1 MPNCRTMLVAA
12 VLAALIAT
20 PAIAAAQKD
29 AAGIGELE
37 PAKELFA
44 LDIEKP
50 GGLAFDGRLLWV
62 TDRVAGLIRGLDPAT
77 GEQKAELTAPG
88 PWPTGL
94 AFDGELLWVADKVKN
109 RLFAID
115 TKARLVRRE
124 VESPEN
130 PLGLAFDGEHLWV
143 ADGRQIHQVMREDGT
158 TIVSFSA
165 PTWAGS
171 GRRSDQLG
179 LAFHAGYLWVSD
191 RLADRLYRV
200 DPKGGEVV
208 DMLPAPGPFAAGL
221 EVVDGRLLVVDVD
234 RRRLVE
240 LDPGALPRVER
251 RDPRRER
258 VILRREIVNHGP
270 DTLAEVDIHVAIPVS
285 APNQALDGEPVF
297 SPEPDEIV
305 EDQWGQR
312 FARFSARN
320 LRPGKR
326 LAVTMTVEATLFAVR
341 HHIDPRQVG
350 DLRSIPRDLKKLY
363 LADAAKFAVRHPSIT
378 RHVKAALEGERR
390 PWHMVRRISRYIG
403 EHMEYELAGGWN
415 IAPTV
420 IDRGTGSCSEYTFVF
435 IAMCR
440 AAGIPARYAGA
451 IVVRGDAASTDDV
464 FHRWAEVWLPG
475 YGWVPVDAQAADK
488 PSAEQRA
495 GGFGGLDNRFVVTTL
510 GGGGSRYIGWDY
522 NSTASWTCR
531 GRCDV
536 EDVHLGDWYPVP
548 PAP

>member
-1 MPNCRTMLVAA
+1 MPAVAA
-12 VLAALIAT
+12 LAALMT
-20 PAIAAAQKD
+20 T
-29 AAGIGELE
+29 AGIAVARGDPKDLGELE

-44 LDIEKP
+44 LEIEKP

-62 TDRVAGLIRGLDPAT
+62 TDRVAGLIRGLDPAS
-77 GEQKAELTAPG
+77 GEQRAELTAPG

-94 AFDGELLWVADKVKN
+94 AFDGKLLWVADKARG
-109 RLFAID
+109 RLFGID
-115 TKARLVRRE
+115 TRARLVRRE
-124 VESPEN
+124 VESPNN
-130 PLGLAFDGEHLWV
+130 PLGLAFDGEHLWI
-143 ADGRQIHQVMREDGT
+143 ADGKEIHRVMREDGT
-158 TIVSFSA
+158 TIVSFPA

-171 GRRSDQLG
+171 GRRGDQLG
-179 LAFHAGYLWVSD
+179 LAFHEGYLWVSD

-200 DPKGGEVV
+200 DPADGEIV

-221 EVVDGRLLVVDVD
+221 EVVDGRLLAVDVD
-234 RRRLVE
+234 RRRLMAVD
-240 LDPGALPRVER
+240 LGALSRLER
-251 RDPRRER
+251 RDPRRQK
-258 VILRREIVNHGP
+258 VVLRREISNRGP
-270 DTLAEVDIHVAIPVS
+270 DALAEVEIHVAIPV
-285 APNQALDGEPVF
+285 PGPGQALGGEPVF
-297 SPEPDEIV
+297 SPAPDGIV

-312 FARFSARN
+312 FARFTARD

-341 HHIDPRQVG
+341 HHIEPGQVG
-350 DLRSIPRDLKKLY
+350 DLRSVPRDLKRLY
-363 LADAAKFAVRHPSIT
+363 LADAPKFALEHPSIA
-378 RHVKAALEGERR
+378 RHLKAALDGERR
-390 PWHMVRRISRYIG
+390 PLHMVRKISRYLG

-488 PSAEQRA
+488 PTPEQRA
-495 GGFGGLDNRFVVTTL
+495 EAFGALDNRFLITTL
-510 GGGGSRYIGWDY
+510 GGGDSRFIGWDY

-536 EDVHLGDWYPVP
+536 EDVHLGDWYPV
-548 PAP
+548 APLP